1 MEDGIKISGSRR
13 LRLLSVVLVL
23 NHNSYLSL
31 GIMQDDK
38 LVSRSDSEIEQT
50 DIQRPHLAQLIV
62 ACPEQAGPLYTTL
75 KDLSL
80 CTST

>member
-13 LRLLSVVLVL
+13 LRLLSVLVL
-23 NHNSYLSL
+23 NYNSYLSL

-38 LVSRSDSEIEQT
+38 LVSRSDPELEQT

-62 ACPEQAGPLYTTL
+62 ACPEQAGPLYTTF